1 MHGLRIIWKIL
12 ATIANLATKQ
22 FVFLHPSG
30 NAKLRALLQGTF
42 LHRLFLCGSWTD
54 VFSLLSCFRDDQ
66 AVCLHHVLP
75 IFRTFNPNVYI
86 GSTSS
91 FVLDREHSRYRKLLQ
106 VQQNKFVLAEVAL
119 RFWNR
124 VGNFWLWSIL
134 LLSYLSSLVCGG
146 CSGRSLG
153 VGPSLA
159 GLAGAARSVLK
170 LVMKAPI

>member
-75 IFRTFNPNVYI
+75 YSELSTQMFTLGQLRLLYWTGNIPGTENSCKCNRTN
-86 GSTSS
+86 S
-91 FVLDREHSRYRKLLQ
+91 FWPKSPY
-106 VQQNKFVLAEVAL
+106 A
-119 RFWNR
+119 
-124 VGNFWLWSIL
+124 
-134 LLSYLSSLVCGG
+134 
-146 CSGRSLG
+146 SGTESAISG
-153 VGPSLA
+153 FGPSSYSLIF
-159 GLAGAARSVLK
+159 L
-170 LVMKAPI
+170 P